1 MNNEQK
7 NIASIYAFFLASVLN
22 NSWFGRFR
30 STASM
35 GKQIRIDDPQ
45 QLAVT
50 FTLVVTEAAE
60 HRLIPKKG
68 EASLF
73 FALAQ
78 MLPEVN
84 WNTLRSETATN
95 N

>member
-1 MNNEQK
+1 MNNKQR

-22 NSWFGRFR
+22 NS
-30 STASM
+30 SASM